1 MKSESHFGQKDDG
14 VLYSMRLAQE
24 KDDWIIPPH
33 PHKKNPQITVNLKL
47 PSEGRTIHLS
57 RFKIKAE

>member
-14 VLYSMRLAQE
+14 LLYSMRLAQE
-24 KDDWIIPPH
+24 KDDWIIPTP
-33 PHKKNPQITVNLKL
+33 KKNPQVTVNLKL

-57 RFKIKAE
+57 RFKGKAE

>member
-1 MKSESHFGQKDDG
+1 MKSESHFGQKDDR

-24 KDDWIIPPH
+24 KDDWIIPTP
-33 PHKKNPQITVNLKL
+33 KKNPQITVNLKL

-57 RFKIKAE
+57 RFKGKAE

>member
-14 VLYSMRLAQE
+14 LLYSMRLAQE
-24 KDDWIIPPH
+24 KDDWIIPTPTKEI
-33 PHKKNPQITVNLKL
+33 PKSQLTKL

-57 RFKIKAE
+57 RFKGKAE

>member
-14 VLYSMRLAQE
+14 LLYSMRLAQE
-24 KDDWIIPPH
+24 KDDWIIPTP
-33 PHKKNPQITVNLKL
+33 KKNPQITVNLKL

-57 RFKIKAE
+57 RFKGKAE